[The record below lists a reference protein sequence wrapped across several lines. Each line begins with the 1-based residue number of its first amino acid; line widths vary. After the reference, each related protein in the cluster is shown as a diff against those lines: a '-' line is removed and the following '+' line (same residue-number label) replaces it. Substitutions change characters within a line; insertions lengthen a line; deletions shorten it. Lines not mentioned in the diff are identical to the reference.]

1 MARLLID
8 LSPLRISRDFRQLFI
23 GQLVSGLGDQITVVA
38 VGYEVFRL
46 THSSLQVGLVSI
58 AQLVPLLAVSI
69 LGGPLVDL
77 IDRRRLLIWCFVCA
91 GLASGAITLDAL
103 RAHPA
108 LWPFYVFTALEAGF
122 SALTKPSQN
131 AAIPS
136 MVRPEK
142 LTAAFGVRQIMF
154 QVGNVVGPGLAGI
167 VIAQFD
173 VGIAFALDTASFFVA
188 ALASASI
195 TAQPPIHS
203 DRPNGMHAL
212 REGLRYVIS
221 ARILQGI
228 FLADLAAMVFG
239 LPRALFPALAIN
251 HFHAG
256 ATGLGALYSA
266 VGIGSFIAALTSG
279 WLSHV
284 SRQGRWVLIAVLT
297 WGASMIGFGVV
308 AGLALGAVFLG
319 IAGYADVVSAIMRAS
334 MLQTVAPPAMR
345 GRLSAIQTAVV
356 TGGPR
361 LGDLES
367 GAVAGAIGVEG
378 SVITGGIVCI
388 IAVLVVAWRL
398 PSFARY
404 RLLVPHKEPDSA
416 RSTEDDRD
424 HEEHEH
430 DG

>member
-1 MARLLID
+1 M
-8 LSPLRISRDFRQLFI
+8 SRDFRQLFI
-23 GQLVSGLGDQITVVA
+23 GQLISGLGDQITVVA
-38 VGYEVFRL
+38 VGYEVFKL

-77 IDRRRLLIWCFVCA
+77 IDRRRLLVWCFVAA
-91 GLASGAITLDAL
+91 GLASAAITFDVIQ
-103 RAHPA
+103 RHPA
-108 LWPFYVFTALEAGF
+108 LWPLYVFTACEAGF
-122 SALTKPSQN
+122 SALTKPAQN
-131 AAIPS
+131 AAIPG
-136 MVRPEK
+136 MVPPEK

-167 VIAQFD
+167 VIAGLN
-173 VGIAFALDTASFFVA
+173 VGVAFAFDTSSFFIA

-195 TAQPPIHS
+195 APQPPVHAE
-203 DRPNGMHAL
+203 RPNGRHAL
-212 REGLRYVIS
+212 REGLRYVLS

-239 LPRALFPALAIN
+239 LPRALFPALALN

-256 ATGLGALYSA
+256 AAGLGALYSA
-266 VGIGSFIAALTSG
+266 VGIGSFIAASTSG
-279 WLSHV
+279 WLGQV
-284 SRQGRWVLIAVLT
+284 VRQGLWVLFAVLV
-297 WGASMIGFGVV
+297 WGASMVGFGLVPT
-308 AGLALGAVFLG
+308 LALGAIFLG
-319 IAGYADVVSAIMRAS
+319 IAGYADVVSAILRAS

-367 GAVAGAIGVEG
+367 GAVAGVIGVEG
-378 SVITGGIVCI
+378 SVITGGIACI
-388 IAVLVVAWRL
+388 VAVLVVAWRL

-404 RLLVPHKEPDSA
+404 RLQRVAERTDLAGAAEN
-416 RSTEDDRD
+416 DRD